1 MKVKYVKI
9 TAGMLTGLAVAST
22 APYGVQAAGLT
33 AGVAS
38 YTNNVVASA
47 SAPTAG
53 VTSAVAD
60 VMLKGDETTTTDTD
74 VASNE
79 AETVKSAY
87 ADVAIAKVQDYV
99 NVRAE
104 NNEDSEVLGK
114 LYNNS
119 AATVLETTDDGWYK
133 ISSGSV
139 TGYVKSEYV
148 VVGDDATVKSAG
160 RRVATVNTETL
171 KVRTS
176 ADENSEVLGLVAGED
191 DLTVIDES
199 ADGWVGVSTEDGT
212 GYVSSDY
219 VSLDTEFTY
228 AESKEEEAARLAK
241 EEAERKA
248 AAEAAAKEEAKKNAA
263 SESNKSSKASN
274 ESKKSEAVEE
284 TADEESSSSDS
295 SSEESYSAPSG
306 SNGQAVVDYACQ
318 FVGNPYVYGGSSL
331 TNGTDCSGFVMSVYA
346 QFGISLPHSSSALRS
361 VGYGVSVDDM
371 KPGDIICYSGHVAIY
386 CGGNTIVHAS
396 NPSTGIKYTSPAN
409 YKTILA
415 VRRIF

>member
-284 TADEESSSSDS
+284 TADEESSSRDS

-371 KPGDIICYSGHVAIY
+371 QPGDIICYSGHVAIY